1 MKSTLCRKAGDE
13 QKIMKV
19 ILLQKNFKQGVFAT
33 SYITGKNNNLPI
45 LNNLL
50 IQAKNGVIK
59 LISTDLEMGITSI
72 VRGKIEED
80 GSLTVNAKILA
91 NYINLLP
98 NKIIDITQDS
108 QNLALVCDTYKTKI
122 VGDLA
127 DDYPLIPEVSCDQV
141 YKVNIND
148 FKEAVA
154 SVLFAVS
161 GDDSRPAFTGVL
173 LTIEGRMVTIVG
185 TDSYRLA
192 ERKLELAEGAS
203 DEMKRVILP
212 FKTLQELNR
221 IISGDYSD
229 EHENNLLKIVLNE
242 NQVLF
247 SFDNIEIVSRLIDEK
262 YPDYKTI
269 IPSSSKTEMVLDREE
284 FARAVKTSAIFSKSG
299 VNDVILDFKAD
310 KGEMVISSASGQAGT
325 SEAALNG
332 KIEGV
337 DNNVTINYRYLLDGL
352 SNIKSPQVKWQ
363 MIDANT
369 PCLLKPADNDNYL
382 YIIMP
387 IKR

>member
-1 MKSTLCRKAGDE
+1 
-13 QKIMKV
+13 MKV

-50 IQAKNGVIK
+50 IQAKAGVIK
-59 LISTDLEMGITSI
+59 LISTDLEMGITST

-80 GSLTVNAKILA
+80 GSLTVNAKVLA

-98 NKIIDITQDS
+98 NKKIDIAQDG
-108 QNLALVCDTYKTKI
+108 QNLSLECDNYKTKI
-122 VGDLA
+122 NGDLA

-161 GDDSRPAFTGVL
+161 ADDSRPAFTGVL
-173 LTIEGRMVTIVG
+173 LTIEGRVVTMVG

-203 DEMKRVILP
+203 DELKRVILP
-212 FKTLQELNR
+212 LKTLQELNR

-247 SFDNIEIVSRLIDEK
+247 TFDNIEIVSRLIDEK
-262 YPDYKTI
+262 YPDYKQI
-269 IPSSSKTEMVLDREE
+269 IPTGCKTEMILDREE

-310 KGEMVISSASGQAGT
+310 AGQMVISSASGQTGQNEAG
-325 SEAALNG
+325 LNG
-332 KIEGV
+332 KLEGS
-337 DNNVTINYRYLLDGL
+337 DNSVTINYRYLLDGL
-352 SNIKSPQVKWQ
+352 SNIKSSSVKWQ
-363 MIDANT
+363 MIDCNT
-369 PCLLKPADNDNYL
+369 PCLLKPADNDNYV